1 MLAILIALGALV
13 GASLVGFVASLLP
26 APVSEPGPRR
36 SGRTAGSLPK
46 RTRLMLA
53 GGLGGGLLVWWVT
66 GWVLAVVIVPVAVAG
81 LPALVATSGAKNQ
94 ISRLEA
100 MEEWT
105 RSLAGVLIVGLGL
118 EAALIA
124 SLRSAPAAIAPDVT
138 RLTSRL
144 QARWR
149 TEDALRAFADD
160 LDDATGDLIAANLIL
175 AARKR
180 GSGLASVLEGLAE
193 SVAEDVRSRR
203 QVEADRAKP
212 RATAR
217 WVTIISVSVLTVLSL
232 ASNYTANYASPL
244 GQAVLALLLTTYV
257 GVLVWMKR
265 MAAGK
270 PWPRILADP
279 ARFGKTERG
288 RGANRKVGAS

>member
-1 MLAILIALGALV
+1 MLAVLIALGALV
-13 GASLVGFVASLLP
+13 GACLATFVVSLIP
-26 APVSEPGPRR
+26 APVPEPGPTR
-36 SGRTAGSLPK
+36 SGRSVRALSS
-46 RTRLMLA
+46 RTRLMLL
-53 GGLGGGLLVWWVT
+53 GGLGSGLLAWWIT
-66 GWVLAVVIVPVAVAG
+66 GWVLAVVIVPAAVVG
-81 LPALVATSGAKNQ
+81 LPALVTASDAKAQ
-94 ISRLEA
+94 IARLEA

-105 RSLAGVLIVGLGL
+105 RSLAGVLTVGLGL
-118 EAALIA
+118 EAALLA
-124 SLRSAPAAIAPDVT
+124 SLRSTPKAIEPEVN

-144 QARWR
+144 RSRWR
-149 TEDALRAFADD
+149 TEDALRAFADE

-217 WVTIISVSVLTVLSL
+217 WVTIISVTVLTVLSV

-244 GQAVLALLLTTYV
+244 GQAVLALLLASYV
-257 GVLVWMKR
+257 AILVWMKR

-270 PWPRILADP
+270 DWPRILTP
-279 ARFGKTERG
+279 SRL
-288 RGANRKVGAS
+288 GAKS

>member
-13 GASLVGFVASLLP
+13 GASLIWFVVALIP
-26 APVSEPGPRR
+26 APRPEPGPSS
-36 SGRTAGSLPK
+36 SGRSVRGLPG

-53 GGLGGGLLVWWVT
+53 VGLGGGLGAWWVT
-66 GWVLAVVIVPVAVAG
+66 GWVLAVVIVPVAVTG
-81 LPALVATSGAKNQ
+81 LPALLATSGATQQ

-100 MEEWT
+100 MQEWT

-124 SLRSAPAAIAPDVT
+124 SLRSAPAAIEPEVT
-138 RLTSRL
+138 RLASRL

-149 TEDALRAFADD
+149 TEDALRVFADD
-160 LDDATGDLIAANLIL
+160 LDDATGDLIAAHLIL

-180 GSGLASVLEGLAE
+180 GSGLASVLEGLAG
-193 SVAEDVRSRR
+193 SVADDVRSRR

-244 GQAVLALLLTTYV
+244 GQVVLAVLVASYI

-270 PWPRILADP
+270 PWPRMLPPSRI
-279 ARFGKTERG
+279 
-288 RGANRKVGAS
+288 GAQS